1 MTPPTEHASE
11 LRELRETAGLTQAA
25 VAAKMS
31 IAQNRISQIEHG
43 RLDRLH
49 LDTLSRYFTALGFRL
64 VVTAETA
71 DGSRKI
77 VLTPP
82 SLSP

>member
-1 MTPPTEHASE
+1 MNPRPERAYE
-11 LRELRETAGLTQAA
+11 LRELREATGLTQAA

-64 VVTAETA
+64 VVTAESA
-71 DGSRKI
+71 DGNHKI
-77 VLTPP
+77 VLTPR
-82 SLSP
+82 SLST

>member
-1 MTPPTEHASE
+1 MNPRTERASE
-11 LRELRETAGLTQAA
+11 LRELREATGLTQAA

-31 IAQNRISQIEHG
+31 IGQNRISQIEHG

-71 DGSRKI
+71 DGNHKI
-77 VLTPP
+77 VLAPP
-82 SLSP
+82 SLSL